1 MEKNREARKNALIIG
16 GSGGLSG
23 RLATMAQDEYK
34 VWALTRGLRPL
45 GESIQSLVADR
56 NDENAFQ
63 SAVMGAG
70 IQWDVVF
77 DCICMKESHAQQD
90 LRVLPQVSKRLV
102 VISTD
107 SVYDPAHKET
117 PQTEETDYY
126 VVDGSELPE
135 GSYAGN
141 KRKMEEVF
149 LRYWEEEKQQAEQ
162 ASLAVTLFRPG
173 HIYGPG
179 FFIGCYPEHSRQQ
192 ELPDLIAKGMPLSLV
207 AGGIYLTQPIFVD
220 DFAATM
226 LDCVAIQKTFGE
238 IFCIGGPKAV
248 ENRIYYELIGE
259 LLGKQV
265 TIKEIPL
272 TGYGSAHPEFIGHLN
287 HRIYDLSKLRAT
299 GVRCPSTPLKDGLRI
314 HLESLGY
321 ATVCL

>member
-23 RLATMAQDEYK
+23 RLATMAQDEYQ

-45 GESIQSLVADR
+45 GESIQSLVTDR
-56 NDENAFQ
+56 NDEDAFQ

-149 LRYWEEEKQQAEQ
+149 LRYWEEEKRQAEQ

-179 FFIGCYPEHSRQQ
+179 FLIGCYPEHSRQP
-192 ELPDLIAKGMPLSLV
+192 ELLDLIAKDMPLSLV

-220 DFAATM
+220 DLAATM
-226 LDCVAIQKTFGE
+226 LDCVNNHKTFGE
-238 IFCIGGPKAV
+238 IFGIGGPKAV

-259 LLGKQV
+259 LLGKRV

-272 TGYGSAHPEFIGHLN
+272 TGYGSDHPEFAGHLN
-287 HRIYDLSKLRAT
+287 HRIYDLSKLCAT
-299 GVRCPSTPLKDGLRI
+299 GVQCPSTPLKDGLRI
-314 HLESLGY
+314 YLESLGY
-321 ATVCL
+321 ATV